1 MLGALRRCSTVLPRS
16 VAQISSATR
25 SSVVSRISRPYNAAL
40 ITRSLHQTSQ
50 WRQQN
55 AAVAEQEEGLGFQS
69 EQNDNGPITTFAEL
83 GQRQLVSK
91 GVVQTLI
98 KDMGLETMTEVQTA
112 TINQALDGNDILA
125 QAKTGTGKTLGFLI
139 PVLQNI
145 LKTDPSLGERS
156 RGYAARRGNRTTAD
170 DIRAIIVSPTRELA
184 EQIAVEAKRL
194 VANTSVIVQTAVGGT
209 QKSAGLRAIQREGCH
224 ILVGTPGRLKD
235 IFSDKYSGV
244 EAPGLDALVF
254 DEADRLLDQGFWPEI
269 QEIISL
275 LPKPEEKTR
284 QTLMFSATVPNEV
297 QRLVKQTLRPG
308 FDFVKTVRDDEEPT
322 HARVP
327 QHLVTVNGLENTI
340 PAIVELSKN
349 AIAEAN
355 QPGGRP
361 FKAIVYFN
369 STAEVTLASAA
380 LTELPVDEDSV
391 VPQQSSRSRYRDVP
405 TALYPARIFE
415 IHSRL
420 SQVQRTRA
428 SDNFRK
434 CSSGILVSSDV
445 TARGMDFP
453 NVTHVIQVGMPR
465 DRETYI
471 HRIGRTARA
480 GKEGQGWLISP
491 MIEAQEVP
499 RKLNNL
505 PLQKDT
511 SLATASV
518 DMTREAD
525 VPRSA
530 ATILSQV
537 AEAYKRVP
545 MQTKADAYR
554 GYIGTYGFI
563 RKKALVKAINN
574 LSRYAWGMSTPPEI
588 SSKLAGRVG
597 LSRVP
602 GLNIDGRIIEGNLD
616 DVDDRPIRSND
627 RGGYGAGR
635 SRSYGND
642 RSGGFGRGGFGGDRG
657 GDRRGGYGGGDRA
670 GGYSRGG
677 ERGER
682 GGFGGGERRGGYA
695 SRGGADRG
703 ADRSFNFG
711 GESRSSGFSRGGDR
725 Y

>member
-16 VAQISSATR
+16 VAQLSSATR
-25 SSVVSRISRPYNAAL
+25 SSAVAKISRPYNPAL
-40 ITRSLHQTSQ
+40 ITRSLHQTSR

-55 AAVAEQEEGLGFQS
+55 AAVAQEEGLGFQS

-83 GQRQLVSK
+83 GKRQLVSR

-98 KDMGLETMTEVQTA
+98 KDMGLENMTEVQTA
-112 TINQALDGNDILA
+112 TINQALNGNDILA

-145 LKTDPSLGERS
+145 LKQDSSLGERS

-184 EQIAVEAKRL
+184 EQIAMEAKRL

-209 QKSAGLRAIQREGCH
+209 QKSAGLRAIQRQGCH

-244 EAPGLDALVF
+244 QAPGLDAL
-254 DEADRLLDQGFWPEI
+254 
-269 QEIISL
+269 
-275 LPKPEEKTR
+275 PEEKSR
-284 QTLMFSATVPNEV
+284 QTLMFSATVPQEV
-297 QRLVKQTLRPG
+297 QRLVRQTLKPG

-327 QHLVTVNGLENTI
+327 QHLVTVNGLENTV
-340 PAIVELSKN
+340 PAIVELCKN
-349 AIAEAN
+349 AIADAS
-355 QPGGRP
+355 QPDARP

-380 LTELPVDEDSV
+380 LTELPVDEDSIAP
-391 VPQQSSRSRYRDVP
+391 PQQNTRSRYREVP
-405 TALYPARIFE
+405 TALSPARVYE

-420 SQVQRTRA
+420 SQAQRTRA

-434 CSSGILVSSDV
+434 CTSGILVSSDV

-491 MIEAQEVP
+491 MIEAQD
-499 RKLNNL
+499 
-505 PLQKDT
+505 DT
-511 SLATASV
+511 SLATASI

-525 VPRSA
+525 VPKSA
-530 ATILSQV
+530 ATILAQV

-545 MQTKADAYR
+545 MQLKGDAYR

-588 SSKLAGRVG
+588 SSALARRVG
-597 LSRVP
+597 LTSIP

-616 DVDDRPIRSND
+616 DIDDRPIRSQDTRFGYGSGRKSSWSND
-627 RGGYGAGR
+627 GGRGGSGR
-635 SRSYGND
+635 GSFGGD
-642 RSGGFGRGGFGGDRG
+642 RRGGFGGDRG
-657 GDRRGGYGGGDRA
+657 GDRRGGYGG
-670 GGYSRGG
+670 
-677 ERGER
+677 
-682 GGFGGGERRGGYA
+682 
-695 SRGGADRG
+695 DRG
-703 ADRSFNFG
+703 
-711 GESRSSGFSRGGDR
+711 GFSRGGDR
-725 Y
+725 GGFGGERRGGFSRGGDRGFGGDRKFDGESRSGRW

>member
-16 VAQISSATR
+16 IGQIQNTSRSA
-25 SSVVSRISRPYNAAL
+25 VSRISRPYNAAL
-40 ITRSLHQTSQ
+40 ITRSLHQTAQ
-50 WRQQN
+50 FRQQN
-55 AAVAEQEEGLGFQS
+55 AAAAVADEGLGFSS
-69 EQNDNGPITTFAEL
+69 EQNNDGPITTFVDL
-83 GQRQLVSK
+83 GRRKLVSNS
-91 GVVQTLI
+91 VVQTLT
-98 KDMGLETMTEVQTA
+98 KDMGLENMTEVQTA
-112 TINQALDGNDILA
+112 TINEALNGNDILA

-145 LKTDPSLGERS
+145 LKQDPSLGERQ
-156 RGYAARRGNRTTAD
+156 RGYRRQTNRTTAD
-170 DIRAIIVSPTRELA
+170 DIRAIIISPTRELA

-209 QKSAGLRAIQREGCH
+209 QKSAGLRNIQRQGCH

-235 IFSDKYSGV
+235 IFSDGRSGV
-244 EAPGLDALVF
+244 QAPGLDALVF

-269 QEIISL
+269 REIMDL
-275 LPKPEEKTR
+275 LPSAEEKSR
-284 QTLMFSATVPNEV
+284 QTLMFSATVPREV
-297 QRLVKQTLRPG
+297 QSLVKETLRPG
-308 FDFVKTVRDDEEPT
+308 YQFVKTVRDDEEPT

-327 QHLVTVNGLENTI
+327 QHLVTVNGLENTV
-340 PAIVELSKN
+340 PAIVELVKN
-349 AIAEAN
+349 ALQDAA
-355 QPGGRP
+355 QPDARP

-369 STAEVTLASAA
+369 STAEVSLVSAA
-380 LTELPVDEDSV
+380 LTELPVDEDA
-391 VPQQSSRSRYRDVP
+391 PQPEQQSRSRSRYVRGPLD
-405 TALYPARIFE
+405 PARIYE

-420 SQVQRTRA
+420 SQGQRTRA

-491 MIEAQEVP
+491 LLEAHDVP

-525 VPRSA
+525 VPKSA
-530 ATILSQV
+530 AIILSQV
-537 AEAYKRVP
+537 AQAYKQVP
-545 MQTKADAYR
+545 MQIKADAYR
-554 GYIGTYGFI
+554 GYLGTYGWV

-588 SSKLAGRVG
+588 SSALASRVG

-602 GLNIDGRIIEGNLD
+602 GMNIEGRIIEGNID
-616 DVDDRPIRSND
+616 DIDDRPIRSND
-627 RGGYGAGR
+627 GRFGWGGDRRGGGR
-635 SRSYGND
+635 GGGGSRGGFSND
-642 RSGGFGRGGFGGDRG
+642 RNNSHRSSGGFGRGGGGFGGSE
-657 GDRRGGYGGGDRA
+657 RRGGYGGDR
-670 GGYSRGG
+670 G
-677 ERGER
+677 
-682 GGFGGGERRGGYA
+682 GGFGGDRGERRGG
-695 SRGGADRG
+695 SFGGDRG
-703 ADRSFNFG
+703 QRSGGFAFG
-711 GESRSSGFSRGGDR
+711 GESRRGGRGDR

>member
-1 MLGALRRCSTVLPRS
+1 MLGALRRCSAVLPRS
-16 VAQISSATR
+16 VAQFSSATR
-25 SSVVSRISRPYNAAL
+25 SSAVSKISKPYNPAL

-55 AAVAEQEEGLGFQS
+55 AVVAEEEGLGFQS

-83 GQRQLVSK
+83 GKRKLVSK

-98 KDMGLETMTEVQTA
+98 KDMGLENMTEVQTA
-112 TINQALDGNDILA
+112 TINQALNGNDILA

-145 LKTDPSLGERS
+145 LKQDPSLGERS

-184 EQIAVEAKRL
+184 EQIAMEAKRL

-209 QKSAGLRAIQREGCH
+209 QKSAGLRAIQRQGCH

-269 QEIISL
+269 QEIMDL
-275 LPKPEEKTR
+275 LPKPEEKSR
-284 QTLMFSATVPNEV
+284 QTLMFSATVPHEV
-297 QRLVKQTLRPG
+297 QRLVRETLKPG

-327 QHLVTVNGLENTI
+327 QHLVTVNGLENTV
-340 PAIVELSKN
+340 PAIVELCKK
-349 AIAEAN
+349 AIADAS
-355 QPGGRP
+355 QPDARP
-361 FKAIVYFN
+361 FKAIIYFN

-380 LTELPVDEDSV
+380 LTELPVDEDSIPP
-391 VPQQSSRSRYRDVP
+391 PQNTRSRHRDVP
-405 TALYPARIFE
+405 TALYPARVYE

-420 SQVQRTRA
+420 SQAQRTRA

-434 CSSGILVSSDV
+434 CTSGILVSSDV

-491 MIEAQEVP
+491 MIEVQDIP
-499 RKLNNL
+499 RKLRDL

-511 SLATASV
+511 SLTTASI

-525 VPRSA
+525 VPKSA
-530 ATILSQV
+530 ATILAQV

-545 MQTKADAYR
+545 MQLKGDAYR

-563 RKKALVKAINN
+563 RKRALVKAINN
-574 LSRYAWGMSTPPEI
+574 LSRYAWGMSTPPEV
-588 SSKLAGRVG
+588 SSALARRVG
-597 LSRVP
+597 LSSVP
-602 GLNIDGRIIEGNLD
+602 GMNIDGRIIEGNLD
-616 DVDDRPIRSND
+616 DVDDRPIRSQES
-627 RGGYGAGR
+627 RFGYGSGR
-635 SRSYGND
+635 NRSWSND
-642 RSGGFGRGGFGGDRG
+642 GGRGGFGRGGFGGDRG
-657 GDRRGGYGGGDRA
+657 DDRRVRYGGDR

-677 ERGER
+677 DRS
-682 GGFGGGERRGGYA
+682 GFGGERRG
-695 SRGGADRG
+695 
-703 ADRSFNFG
+703 
-711 GESRSSGFSRGGDR
+711 GFSRGGDR
-725 Y
+725 GFGGDRNFGGESRGGYSRGGDRY

>member
-25 SSVVSRISRPYNAAL
+25 SPAVSKISRPYNAAL
-40 ITRSLHQTSQ
+40 ITRSLHQTVQ
-50 WRQQN
+50 WKQQN
-55 AAVAEQEEGLGFQS
+55 AAVAEEEGLGFQS
-69 EQNDNGPITTFAEL
+69 EQNDDGPITTFAEL
-83 GQRQLVSK
+83 GKRKLVSK

-98 KDMGLETMTEVQTA
+98 KDMGLENMTEVQTA
-112 TINQALDGNDILA
+112 TINQALNGNDILA

-145 LKTDPSLGERS
+145 LKQDPSLGERS

-184 EQIAVEAKRL
+184 EQIAMEAKRL

-209 QKSAGLRAIQREGCH
+209 QKSAGLRAIQRQGCH

-269 QEIISL
+269 QEIMNL
-275 LPKPEEKTR
+275 LPKPEEKSR
-284 QTLMFSATVPNEV
+284 QTLMFSATVPQEV
-297 QRLVKQTLRPG
+297 QRLVRQTLKPG

-327 QHLVTVNGLENTI
+327 QHLVTVNGLENTV
-340 PAIVELSKN
+340 PAIVELCKK
-349 AIAEAN
+349 AIADAS
-355 QPGGRP
+355 QPDARP

-380 LTELPVDEDSV
+380 LTELPVDEDSIPP
-391 VPQQSSRSRYRDVP
+391 PQNTRSRHRDVS
-405 TALYPARIFE
+405 TALYPARVYE

-420 SQVQRTRA
+420 SQAQRTRA
-428 SDNFRK
+428 SDNFRR
-434 CSSGILVSSDV
+434 CTSGILVSSDV

-491 MIEAQEVP
+491 MIEVQDIP
-499 RKLNNL
+499 RKLRDL

-511 SLATASV
+511 SLATASI

-525 VPRSA
+525 VPKSA
-530 ATILSQV
+530 ATILAQV
-537 AEAYKRVP
+537 AESYKRVP
-545 MQTKADAYR
+545 MQLKADAYR
-554 GYIGTYGFI
+554 GYIGIYGFI
-563 RKKALVKAINN
+563 RKRALVKAINN
-574 LSRYAWGMSTPPEI
+574 LSRYAWGMATPPEV
-588 SSKLAGRVG
+588 SSALARRVG
-597 LSRVP
+597 LHSVP
-602 GLNIDGRIIEGNLD
+602 GMNIDGRIIEGNLD
-616 DVDDRPIRSND
+616 DVDDRPIRSQET
-627 RGGYGAGR
+627 RFGYGSGR
-635 SRSYGND
+635 NRSWSND
-642 RSGGFGRGGFGGDRG
+642 GGRGGFGRGGDRG
-657 GDRRGGYGGGDRA
+657 GDRRVRYGGDR
-670 GGYSRGG
+670 G
-677 ERGER
+677 
-682 GGFGGGERRGGYA
+682 
-695 SRGGADRG
+695 
-703 ADRSFNFG
+703 
-711 GESRSSGFSRGGDR
+711 GFSRGGDR
-725 Y
+725 GGFGGERRGGFSRGGDRGFGGDRNFGGESRGGYSRGGDQY

>member
-16 VAQISSATR
+16 VAQISSTSGSAA
-25 SSVVSRISRPYNAAL
+25 VSRISRPYNAAL

-55 AAVAEQEEGLGFQS
+55 AAVAEEEGLGFQS
-69 EQNDNGPITTFAEL
+69 EQTEDGPITTFAEL
-83 GQRQLVSK
+83 GNRKLVSR

-112 TINQALDGNDILA
+112 TINQALNGNDILA

-145 LKTDPSLGERS
+145 LKTDASLGERG
-156 RGYAARRGNRTTAD
+156 RGYQRKANKTTAD

-184 EQIAVEAKRL
+184 EQIAMEAKRL

-209 QKSAGLRAIQREGCH
+209 QKSAGLRAIQRQGCH

-235 IFSDKYSGV
+235 ILSDQYSGV
-244 EAPGLDALVF
+244 QAPGLDALVF

-269 QEIISL
+269 QEIMAL
-275 LPKPEEKTR
+275 LPKPEEKNR
-284 QTLMFSATVPNEV
+284 QTLMFSATVPREV
-297 QRLVKQTLRPG
+297 QKLVRETLKPG
-308 FDFVKTVRDDEEPT
+308 FDVVKTVRDDEEPT

-327 QHLVTVNGLENTI
+327 QYLVHVNGLENTV
-340 PAIVELSKN
+340 PAIVELCKN
-349 AIAEAN
+349 AIADAA
-355 QPGGRP
+355 QPDARP
-361 FKAIVYFN
+361 FKAILYFN

-380 LTELPVDEDSV
+380 LTELPVDEDAMPP
-391 VPQQSSRSRYRDVP
+391 PQDTRGRYGRYRDVRG
-405 TALYPARIFE
+405 ALYPARVFE
-415 IHSRL
+415 IHSKL
-420 SQVQRTRA
+420 SQGQRTRA
-428 SDNFRK
+428 ADDFRK

-480 GKEGQGWLISP
+480 GKEGQGWLLSP

-525 VPRSA
+525 VPKSA
-530 ATILSQV
+530 ATILAQV
-537 AEAYKRVP
+537 AESYNRVP
-545 MQTKADAYR
+545 KQLKADAYKA
-554 GYIGTYGFI
+554 YIGTYGFI
-563 RKKALVKAINN
+563 RKKALVNAINN
-574 LSRYAWGMSTPPEI
+574 LSRYAWGMPSPPEI
-588 SSKLAGRVG
+588 SSALASRVG
-597 LSRVP
+597 LTRVP
-602 GLNIDGRIIEGNLD
+602 GMNIDGRIIEGNLD
-616 DVDDRPIRSND
+616 DVDDRPIRSSD
-627 RGGYGAGR
+627 GRFGWGGR
-635 SRSYGND
+635 Q
-642 RSGGFGRGGFGGDRG
+642 GGGRGGSRGGFSNDRNGGGFSRGGGGGYGGDRG
-657 GDRRGGYGGGDRA
+657 GDRRGGFGGDR
-670 GGYSRGG
+670 
-677 ERGER
+677 
-682 GGFGGGERRGGYA
+682 GGERRGGYGGGDR
-695 SRGGADRG
+695 RGGYGGDRG
-703 ADRSFNFG
+703 DRSGGAGFT
-711 GESRSSGFSRGGDR
+711 GESRRFGGGDR

>member
-1 MLGALRRCSTVLPRS
+1 LPQLANLHRLVSLTFVYFRLSQCWELSEGAP
-16 VAQISSATR
+16 
-25 SSVVSRISRPYNAAL
+25 RPYNPAL

-50 WRQQN
+50 SRQQN
-55 AAVAEQEEGLGFQS
+55 ATVAEEEGLGFQS

-83 GQRQLVSK
+83 GKRQLVSK

-98 KDMGLETMTEVQTA
+98 KDMGLENMTEVQTA
-112 TINQALDGNDILA
+112 TINQALNGNDILA

-145 LKTDPSLGERS
+145 LKQDASLGERS

-184 EQIAVEAKRL
+184 EQIAMEAKRL

-209 QKSAGLRAIQREGCH
+209 QKSAGLRAIQRQGCH

-269 QEIISL
+269 QEIMEL
-275 LPKPEEKTR
+275 LPKPEEKSR
-284 QTLMFSATVPNEV
+284 QTLMFSATVPHEV
-297 QRLVKQTLRPG
+297 QRLVRQTLKPG

-327 QHLVTVNGLENTI
+327 QHLVTVNGLENTV
-340 PAIVELSKN
+340 PAIVELCKK
-349 AIAEAN
+349 AIADAS
-355 QPGGRP
+355 QPDARP

-380 LTELPVDEDSV
+380 LTELPVDEDSIPP
-391 VPQQSSRSRYRDVP
+391 PQNTRSRHRDVP
-405 TALYPARIFE
+405 TALYPARVYE

-420 SQVQRTRA
+420 SQAQRTRA

-434 CSSGILVSSDV
+434 CTSGILVSSDV

-491 MIEAQEVP
+491 MIEVQDIP
-499 RKLNNL
+499 RKLRDL

-511 SLATASV
+511 SLSTASI

-525 VPRSA
+525 VPKSA
-530 ATILSQV
+530 ATILAQV

-545 MQTKADAYR
+545 MQLKGDAYR
-554 GYIGTYGFI
+554 GYI
-563 RKKALVKAINN
+563 
-574 LSRYAWGMSTPPEI
+574 
-588 SSKLAGRVG
+588 
-597 LSRVP
+597 
-602 GLNIDGRIIEGNLD
+602 
-616 DVDDRPIRSND
+616 DVSAFHRPIRSQES
-627 RGGYGAGR
+627 RFGYGSGR
-635 SRSYGND
+635 NRSWSND
-642 RSGGFGRGGFGGDRG
+642 GGRGGFGRGGSGGSSGD
-657 GDRRGGYGGGDRA
+657 DRRVRYGAQREQRRLQQRWRFSGDTKNFLLYNM
-670 GGYSRGG
+670 GILSGRGLTLQHDWDLEHLPCKSIG
-677 ERGER
+677 V
-682 GGFGGGERRGGYA
+682 
-695 SRGGADRG
+695 RG
-703 ADRSFNFG
+703 ATGVVRPHLII
-711 GESRSSGFSRGGDR
+711 
-725 Y
+725 

>member
-16 VAQISSATR
+16 VAQLSSATR
-25 SSVVSRISRPYNAAL
+25 SSAVSKISRPYNAAL

-50 WRQQN
+50 SRQQT
-55 AAVAEQEEGLGFQS
+55 AAVAEDDEGLGFQS
-69 EQNDNGPITTFAEL
+69 EQTENGPITTFAEL

-98 KDMGLETMTEVQTA
+98 KDMGLENMTEVQTA
-112 TINQALDGNDILA
+112 TINQALNGNDILA

-145 LKTDPSLGERS
+145 LKTDASLGERR
-156 RGYAARRGNRTTAD
+156 RGFAARRGNRTTAD

-209 QKSAGLRAIQREGCH
+209 MKSAGLRAIQREGCH

-269 QEIISL
+269 QEIMNL

-327 QHLVTVNGLENTI
+327 QHLVTVNGLENTV
-340 PAIVELSKN
+340 PAIVELCKN
-349 AIAEAN
+349 AIADAQ
-355 QPGGRP
+355 QPDARP
-361 FKAIVYFN
+361 FKAIIYFN

-380 LTELPVDEDSV
+380 LTELPS
-391 VPQQSSRSRYRDVP
+391 PRSRYRDVP
-405 TALYPARIFE
+405 SALYPARIFE

-420 SQVQRTRA
+420 SQAQRTRA

-491 MIEAQEVP
+491 MIEAQELP

-511 SLATASV
+511 TLATASV

-530 ATILSQV
+530 ATVLSQV

-545 MQTKADAYR
+545 MQLKADAYK

-574 LSRYAWGMSTPPEI
+574 LSRYAWGMATPPEV
-588 SSKLAGRVG
+588 SSKLASRVG
-597 LSRVP
+597 LTRVP
-602 GLNIDGRIIEGNLD
+602 GMNIDGRIVDGNLD

-627 RGGYGAGR
+627 GRFGYGNSR
-635 SRSYGND
+635 SRAYSND
-642 RSGGFGRGGFGGDRG
+642 RNDGGRGGFGGGRG
-657 GDRRGGYGGGDRA
+657 GFGDRRTSYGGGDRA
-670 GGYSRGG
+670 GSFGRGG
-677 ERGER
+677 Y
-682 GGFGGGERRGGYA
+682 GGDRAGGDRAGYGGERRGGYG
-695 SRGGADRG
+695 SRGGAD
-703 ADRSFNFG
+703 FG
-711 GESRSSGFSRGGDR
+711 GESRSGFSRGGDR

>member
-25 SSVVSRISRPYNAAL
+25 SSAVSNISRPYNAAL

-69 EQNDNGPITTFAEL
+69 EPNDNGPITTFAEL

-112 TINQALDGNDILA
+112 TINQALEGNDILA

-145 LKTDPSLGERS
+145 LKTDPSLGERA

-269 QEIISL
+269 QEIMEL

-545 MQTKADAYR
+545 MQAKADAYR

-588 SSKLAGRVG
+588 SSKLASRVG

-627 RGGYGAGR
+627 RGGYGPGR
-635 SRSYGND
+635 SRSYSYGSD
-642 RSGGFGRGGFGGDRG
+642 RSGGSGRGGFGGDRG

-677 ERGER
+677 DRGER

-695 SRGGADRG
+695 SRGGADR
-703 ADRSFNFG
+703 SFNFG
-711 GESRSSGFSRGGDR
+711 GESRSGGFSRGGDR